1 MANYGTLITSIQDNI
16 KQNGQNLITGELLQ
30 QALLS
35 MITELGAEFQ
45 FGGDAKLTP
54 TQTDPGTPDYNV
66 AYIASEP
73 GTYSNFG
80 GLVVENGEVA
90 VFKWDGSWSKEIT
103 GIAPTTEIARNRNV
117 INISELFPTGGTG
130 GTNVYATRADAR
142 AMCTVA
148 SGLRK
153 LGAIVTYLTP
163 SGWVLEEF
171 VGTNTSNWN
180 STTQSVWRDLTDGS
194 NVYVYTMESGES
206 RADVRNKV
214 PLANRKTGAMVVY
227 FDGLAWCIDQFINA
241 DVSTWSSSLY
251 GAYWANLLKAGK
263 SADKAHSLQYANGL
277 SEQGISVTGTP
288 GTRGAV
294 YTMTLESAGMWVL
307 SFKFKFPRDVQQ
319 ATGDLQLAKLD
330 NLGNLSALGGFAID
344 IFKALPTAQAPF
356 AQPYFG
362 AGLNFYPVLSKT
374 NNYGSR
380 FRPTGAAN
388 KQFVGKDAV
397 SIRYAGDITQAA
409 NRDVVLTISN
419 TGLVVKHS
427 TNDAVIVSEPFPAS
441 KSMNEWAA
449 TLAAKCASGG
459 AYAGIIDFD
468 YLLVEGFSTDDLLRV
483 SNIPLVGDYSEQS
496 AAKGWQAFPCFLP
509 YYDDEWHTIDVRMDW
524 SKADIRNALTCIY
537 DGMEMSVTA
546 SLVQMNANANFEATF
561 TLGGS
566 DILVKDLSF
575 KTNTTKTSAKKI
587 IVGMTHQ
594 QADGVY
600 NPATPDGYMTIGRM
614 QWLLDAFKRRGYE
627 FVGLEDIAAYIAA
640 GKDVPDKCFTI
651 IFDDKYYFENWDNA
665 LSNKFRR
672 LLMANNAKA
681 SFAIAPAAI
690 DTDAKK
696 AAINADKPI
705 FQFHAHDTTNPTAD
719 KYGYADFMTHYAAL
733 FAAHRAAI
741 GATNIY
747 TYAGGKYDPNLLHL
761 FAQFGI
767 CYCSLVGG
775 NYMSYVNAS
784 GVANV
789 RRVNTFTAKA
799 FDPLAQPRLSIDDDD
814 LTEERLAEY
823 LDYMDSI

>member
-1 MANYGTLITSIQDNI
+1 MANYSTLITSIQDNI
-16 KQNGQNLITGELLQ
+16 KQNGQNQITGELLQ

-35 MITELGAEFQ
+35 MIAELGAENQ
-45 FGGDAKLTP
+45 FVGVAKLTP
-54 TQTDPGTPDYNV
+54 TQTEPGTPDYNV

-90 VFKWDGSWSKEIT
+90 VFKWNGSWRKEPT
-103 GIAPTTEIARNRNV
+103 GIAPTTEIVRNRNV

-142 AMCTVA
+142 AMCTVG

-171 VGTNTSNWN
+171 VGA
-180 STTQSVWRDLTDGS
+180 STTNWSSTTLAVWRDLTDGS
-194 NVYVYTMESGES
+194 NVFVFTMAEGET
-206 RADVRNKV
+206 RYDVRRRV
-214 PLANRKTGAMVVY
+214 PYANRKPGTIVIY
-227 FDGLAWCIDQFINA
+227 NDGLSWCIDQFINA
-241 DVSTWSSSLY
+241 DVSTWVTSQY
-251 GAYWANLLKAGK
+251 GVYWANLLKAGK

-277 SEQGISVTGTP
+277 AEQGISVTGTP
-288 GTRGAV
+288 GQRGAF

-362 AGLNFYPVLSKT
+362 AGLNFYPVLTKT

-397 SIRYAGDITQAA
+397 SIRYAGDISQSA
-409 NRDVVLTISN
+409 NRDVVLTIN
-419 TGLVVKHS
+419 DTGLVVKHS
-427 TNDAVIVSEPFPAS
+427 ANDVVIVSEPFPVS

-483 SNIPLVGDYSEQS
+483 SDIPLVGDYSEQS
-496 AAKGWQAFPCFLP
+496 ASKGWQAFPCFLP

-537 DGMEMSVTA
+537 DGMEMSVTS
-546 SLVQMNANANFEATF
+546 SLVPMNANANFEATF

-566 DILVKDLSF
+566 DILVKDFSF
-575 KTNTTKTSAKKI
+575 KTNTTKTTAKKI
-587 IVGMTHQ
+587 VVGMTHQ
-594 QADGVY
+594 QADGVFD
-600 NPATPDGYMTIGRM
+600 PTTPDGYMTIGRM

-640 GKDVPDKCFTI
+640 GKDIPDKCYTI
-651 IFDDKYYFENWDNA
+651 IFDDKYYFEDWSNP

-696 AAINADKPI
+696 AAVNADKPI

-761 FAQFGI
+761 FAQLGI

-775 NYMSYVNAS
+775 NYMSYVNSS
-784 GVANV
+784 GVANI

-814 LTEERLAEY
+814 LTEERLSEY